1 MSKDRHRRHFI
12 KSIAAGGTVALT
24 SWPVLA
30 VPKAEDALAPGC
42 RVFTVS
48 QAALVGAIVEQIVP
62 ADDYP
67 GAKEAGVVEFIDGIL
82 AGPFGKFYKERYERG
97 LRTIDEVSQARF
109 AGHFVALN
117 SDQQGS
123 ILKALESDNGENS
136 IRREFFGLIVQ
147 HTFEGYY
154 GDPQHG
160 GNRGGAS
167 WRMIGFGG

>member
-1 MSKDRHRRHFI
+1 M

-24 SWPVLA
+24 SWPALA
-30 VPKAEDALAPGC
+30 VRKVENSLAPGC

-48 QAALVGAIVEQIVP
+48 QAALVAAIVEQIVP
-62 ADDYP
+62 ADEYP

-97 LRTIDEVSQARF
+97 LRTVDELTQARF
-109 AGHFVALN
+109 ASNFASLT
-117 SDQQGS
+117 SDQQVS
-123 ILKALESDNGENS
+123 ILKALESDNGINS
-136 IRREFFGLIVQ
+136 TGREFFGLIVQ

-154 GDPQHG
+154 GDPEHG